1 MFEIK
6 NYKPAVSSDEMLN
19 KDRKKVEEDDVLR
32 MMQKREDVVL
42 KNIDEVVKYIL
53 GSYESGYK
61 VKSILLTPR
70 TNYYAIRESKLN
82 YLTWAEFMDK
92 AKSKELQGFTRQI
105 AQKQSALYAAVAD
118 GFAKEWL
125 ASASHLVMAL
135 YLFWQVAFILT
146 CCFQSF

>member
-1 MFEIK
+1 M
-6 NYKPAVSSDEMLN
+6 SSDEMLN
-19 KDRKKVEEDDVLR
+19 KDRKKVEVDDVLR

-70 TNYYAIRESKLN
+70 TNYYANRESKLN

-92 AKSKELQGFTRQI
+92 AKSKEL
-105 AQKQSALYAAVAD
+105 
-118 GFAKEWL
+118 
-125 ASASHLVMAL
+125 
-135 YLFWQVAFILT
+135 
-146 CCFQSF
+146 